1 MSAHR
6 ARKLVEAGVWLRIN
20 GDQEVA
26 RRLFEQALRLDP
38 ANVRAKQL
46 LEAPPSAPLPQQA
59 IGHSQSADDPAA
71 HNPFVRGEGPS
82 RSVGLEVDWGLAA
95 ILSESQSALR
105 PPSGADSAGIAAN
118 GLDSPPIPVK
128 NAGAAEVA

>member
-6 ARKLVEAGVWLRIN
+6 ARKLVEAGVWLRIS
-20 GDQEVA
+20 GDQEGA

-38 ANVRAKQL
+38 TNVRAKQL

-59 IGHSQSADDPAA
+59 IGHAPAGDEEA
-71 HNPFVRGEGPS
+71 GRNPFVRGEGPS

-95 ILSESQSALR
+95 IVPESQSSLR

-128 NAGAAEVA
+128 